1 MNYKLNRGRKK
12 AVVAS
17 FDTVYYETSCLD
29 VMSSYTEIRG
39 RIVAIQKDFETIISE
54 STLL

>member
-17 FDTVYYETSCLD
+17 FDTGYYEISCLD
-29 VMSSYTEIRG
+29 VIRSNTEIRG
-39 RIVAIQKDFETIISE
+39 RIVTIQKDFETIISE
-54 STLL
+54 FTLL